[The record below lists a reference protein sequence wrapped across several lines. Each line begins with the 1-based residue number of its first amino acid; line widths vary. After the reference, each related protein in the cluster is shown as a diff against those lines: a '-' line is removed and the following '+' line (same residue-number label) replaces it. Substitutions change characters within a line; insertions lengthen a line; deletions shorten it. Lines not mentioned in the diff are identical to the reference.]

1 MRSLLREAVRGKAA
15 DFVEVRVE
23 ETRTT
28 NIQFQGPTLQ
38 NLAESLSFGGS
49 VRALVGGGWGFASFN
64 RLDDLERHVKLAI
77 SHAETVARAVKV
89 PARLAPVDPA
99 VDTVPLPP
107 DLDPASL
114 SLREKKVILEDYNSA
129 ILGFGPPIVSSR
141 IRYRDIHT
149 RLYYANSDGTYLEQE
164 RLDVA
169 GSLTAV
175 ARRDGLT
182 QLGFRSFGGKAGY
195 GSLKAQGPVVIER
208 CEAARDMLA
217 APVVQGGEYAVVLD
231 PELAGIFVHE
241 AFGHLSEGDN
251 VYENPR
257 LQEIMTL
264 GRRFGP
270 PSLNVFDSG
279 REAGSQGYMHYDDEG
294 VPTQK
299 TYLIKDGLL
308 VGRLHS
314 RETAGRM
321 GEAVT
326 GSARAL
332 DYRFPPIPRM
342 RTTAI
347 AAGEA
352 RFDEMLAE
360 IELGV
365 YAKGAY
371 GGQTAGEMFTFTAGE
386 AFMIREGKLAERVR
400 DVTLTGNVFATL
412 QNIDRVGDDY
422 VIHGSAGGCGKGEQ
436 SPLPVGEGAPHIRI
450 QKVVVGGKAG

>member
-1 MRSLLREAVRGKAA
+1 MKAILCGVVRGKPA

-23 ETRTT
+23 ETRMT
-28 NIQFQGPTLQ
+28 NIQFQGPVLQ

-49 VRALVGGGWGFASFN
+49 VRALVGGGWGFTSFN
-64 RLDDLERHVKLAI
+64 RLDDLERQVDLAI
-77 SHAETVARAVKV
+77 VHARLVAAAVKV
-89 PARLAPVDPA
+89 PARLAPVDPV
-99 VDTVPLPP
+99 VDTVPLPSGV
-107 DLDPASL
+107 DPASL
-114 SLREKKVILEDYNSA
+114 SLKDKKAILEDYNSA
-129 ILGFGPPIVSSR
+129 ILSFGPPIMSSR

-149 RLYYANSDGTYLEQE
+149 RLHYANSDGTYLEQE

-169 GSLTAV
+169 GSIAAV
-175 ARRDGLT
+175 AHRDGLT
-182 QLGFRSFGGKAGY
+182 QLGFCNFGGKAGY
-195 GSLKAQGPVVIER
+195 GPLKAQGLEVVRR
-208 CEAARDMLA
+208 CEVARDMLA
-217 APVVQGGEYAVVLD
+217 APVVQGGEYPVVLD
-231 PELAGIFVHE
+231 PVLAGIFVHE

-251 VYENPR
+251 VHENPR

-270 PSLNVFDSG
+270 PSLSIFDSG
-279 REAGSQGYMHYDDEG
+279 QEEGSQGHLRYDDEG

-347 AAGEA
+347 EAGKAGFE
-352 RFDEMLAE
+352 EMLDG

-371 GGQTAGEMFTFTAGE
+371 GGETAGEMFTFTAGE
-386 AFMIREGKLAERVR
+386 AFMIRGGKLAERVR

-412 QNIDRVGDDY
+412 LNIDRVGDDY

-450 QKVVVGGKAG
+450 QKVVVGGKGG

>member
-1 MRSLLREAVRGKAA
+1 MRSLLREAVRGKPA

-23 ETRTT
+23 ETRTA
-28 NIQFQGPTLQ
+28 NIQFLGPTLQ

-64 RLDDLERHVKLAI
+64 RLDDLERQVDLAI
-77 SHAETVARAVKV
+77 AHARLVAKAAKV
-89 PARLAPVDPA
+89 QARLAPVEPIAD
-99 VDTVPLPP
+99 VVPLPAGV
-107 DLDPASL
+107 DPASL
-114 SLREKKVILEDYNSA
+114 SLRDKKAILQNYNSA
-129 ILGFGPPIVSSR
+129 ILGFGPPIMSSR

-149 RLYYANSDGTYLEQE
+149 RLHYANSDGTYLEQE

-169 GSLTAV
+169 GSFAAV
-175 ARRDGLT
+175 ARQDELT
-182 QLGFRSFGGKAGY
+182 QLGFRSFGGKSGY
-195 GSLKAQGPVVIER
+195 GLLKTQGPEVVQR

-217 APVVQGGEYAVVLD
+217 APVVQGGEYPVVLD

-270 PSLNVFDSG
+270 PDLNIFDSG
-279 REAGSQGYMHYDDEG
+279 QEAGSQGHLPYDDEG

-299 TYLIKDGLL
+299 TYLIRDGLL

-347 AAGEA
+347 QPGKASFE
-352 RFDEMLAE
+352 EMLDGV
-360 IELGV
+360 ELGV

-386 AFMIREGKLAERVR
+386 GFMIRGGKLAERVR

-412 QNIDRVGDDY
+412 LNIDRVGDDY
-422 VIHGSAGGCGKGEQ
+422 VVHGSAGGCGKGEQ